1 MILKPSYALEPLYMR
16 NYKVEIFGHIVL
28 LRDIKLFI
36 ALFYLFQ
43 INFKVKLG
51 ISNETIIEIVL
62 ILFDSPPSQCTD
74 KNLFSHVVV

>member
-1 MILKPSYALEPLYMR
+1 MCS
-16 NYKVEIFGHIVL
+16 YKVESHIVL
-28 LRDIKLFI
+28 LRDLKLFM

-51 ISNETIIEIVL
+51 NSNEIIIEIVL